1 MSSNKNV
8 DIKFNNKK
16 FSSSKVK
23 LNKNNRINN
32 ILIKKDSNN
41 NTTLVNKKSKFQ
53 VSSLYFEIE
62 SENSLKKFIKNVE
75 GLVRRSNEYKKY
87 LSILKEEYN
96 LKNDITM
103 SNLTEDMVTMEYHH
117 FPFTLYEI
125 VEIVVNRA
133 IMEDEQFTSIDIAER
148 VMKLHF
154 DNKVGLVLLSKT
166 NHQLAHAGKIIIP
179 LSSIF
184 GKVNEFV
191 SYYKDY
197 MLDHQIE
204 QYNELLE
211 ASDI

>member
-1 MSSNKNV
+1 MDNKNI
-8 DIKFNNKK
+8 DIKFNNLNNK
-16 FSSSKVK
+16 KVK
-23 LNKNNRINN
+23 LNKNNKINN
-32 ILIKKDSNN
+32 VLIKKDSNN
-41 NTTLVNKKSKFQ
+41 NTILVNKQSKFQ
-53 VSSLYFEIE
+53 ISSLYFEIE

-96 LKNDITM
+96 LKNDIIM
-103 SNLTEDMVTMEYHH
+103 SNITEDMATTEYHH

-125 VEIVVNRA
+125 VEIVTNKS

-148 VMKLHF
+148 VLKLHF
-154 DNKVGLVLLSKT
+154 ENKVGLVLLTKT

-197 MLDHQIE
+197 ILDHQIE
-204 QYNELLE
+204 QYNELIE

>member
-1 MSSNKNV
+1 MDNKNI
-8 DIKFNNKK
+8 DIKFNNLNNK
-16 FSSSKVK
+16 KVK
-23 LNKNNRINN
+23 LNKNNKINN
-32 ILIKKDSNN
+32 VLIKKDSNN
-41 NTTLVNKKSKFQ
+41 NTILVNKQSKFQ
-53 VSSLYFEIE
+53 ISSLYFEIE

-87 LSILKEEYN
+87 LSILKEGYN
-96 LKNDITM
+96 LKNDIIM
-103 SNLTEDMVTMEYHH
+103 SNITEDMATTEYHH

-125 VEIVVNRA
+125 VEIVTNKA

-148 VMKLHF
+148 VLKLHF
-154 DNKVGLVLLSKT
+154 ENKVGLVLLTKT

-197 MLDHQIE
+197 ILDHQIE
-204 QYNELLE
+204 QYNELIE

>member
-1 MSSNKNV
+1 MDNKNI
-8 DIKFNNKK
+8 DIKFNNLNNK
-16 FSSSKVK
+16 KVK
-23 LNKNNRINN
+23 LNKNNKINN
-32 ILIKKDSNN
+32 VLIKKDSNN
-41 NTTLVNKKSKFQ
+41 NTILVNKQSKFQ
-53 VSSLYFEIE
+53 ISSLYFEIE

-96 LKNDITM
+96 LKNDIIM
-103 SNLTEDMVTMEYHH
+103 SNITEDMATTEYHH

-125 VEIVVNRA
+125 VEIVTNKA

-148 VMKLHF
+148 VLKLHF
-154 DNKVGLVLLSKT
+154 ENKVGLVLLTKT

-197 MLDHQIE
+197 ILDHQIE
-204 QYNELLE
+204 QYNELIE